1 MSPRE
6 RNAWI
11 HLLAIL
17 IVFVPYFHFVLQTF
31 MHEEAIGRPVLLALI
46 VAAIAYTALSAIGQI
61 VNRIAF
67 GRIVSDERDAAIE
80 ARSLR
85 IAYFTIL
92 SLVMTALG
100 IMAFLGAVQ
109 PPSPTGRIWLPT
121 FSVTSQFVF
130 FCFVVAEVLR
140 HATQIVCYRRESF
153 A

>member
-17 IVFVPYFHFVLQTF
+17 VVFVPYFHFVLQTF
-31 MHEEAIGRPVLLALI
+31 MHQEAVGRPVLLALI
-46 VAAIAYTALSAIGQI
+46 VAAIAYTLLSVLGQA
-61 VNRIAF
+61 VNQVAF
-67 GRIVSDERDAAIE
+67 GKPLSDERDATID

-85 IAYFTIL
+85 VAYFTIL

-100 IMAFLGAVQ
+100 IMALLGVVQ
-109 PPSPTGRIWLPT
+109 SPSPAGLIWLPT

-140 HATQIVCYRRESF
+140 YATQIACYRHEAF